1 MTRHSLCAL
10 IVAVVLAATTAA
22 DGRSSASAVSTV
34 RGKVYRQ
41 IKDKQVGANGIA
53 VRLNHAKKGPSSY
66 SYSNSEGMYY
76 LYNIPPDQYTLEVTA
91 GPKNILK
98 FAIKVQDKEYTD
110 IAPIKIN

>member
-1 MTRHSLCAL
+1 MTRYSVCLL
-10 IVAVVLAATTAA
+10 IVGVMLATTGPAA
-22 DGRSSASAVSTV
+22 GRSPAVEASTV
-34 RGKVYRQ
+34 RGQVYRL
-41 IKDKQVGANGIA
+41 IKDKQVPANGIA

-76 LYNIPPDQYTLEVTA
+76 LYNIPADQYTLEVTA

-98 FAIKVQDKEYTD
+98 FAIKVQDKQYTD

>member
-1 MTRHSLCAL
+1 MTRYSLCVL
-10 IVAVVLAATTAA
+10 IVGVILATTGPA
-22 DGRSSASAVSTV
+22 DGRAPALEASTV
-34 RGKVYRQ
+34 QGKVYRL
-41 IKDKQVGANGIA
+41 IKDKQVPANGIA

-66 SYSNSEGMYY
+66 SYSNNEGLYY

-98 FAIKVQDKEYTD
+98 FAIKVLDKPYTD